1 MPQNLAPDFFDTKKP
16 PSIMGG
22 IGTIATFVAFQF
34 HIRVRVRRDL
44 TCAEN
49 KHCKYREHQKSK
61 SGESR
66 FQEPYLLI

>member
-1 MPQNLAPDFFDTKKP
+1 
-16 PSIMGG
+16 MGG